1 MERQSHEE
9 SMMLWKI
16 ELESAKHIN
25 LTEEHAKLLE
35 VVSNKIE
42 DYSLTYYEYVDD
54 IVEYLDKTSNTNDP
68 KETVKNMCN
77 HLIEKYNG

>member
-9 SMMLWKI
+9 SKVLWKV

-35 VVSNKIE
+35 IVSNKIE
-42 DYSLTYYEYVDD
+42 DYSLTYHEYVDD
-54 IVEYLDKTSNTNDP
+54 MVEYLDKTSNTNDP

-77 HLIEKYNG
+77 HLIKKYNG

>member
-9 SMMLWKI
+9 SKVLWKV

-25 LTEEHAKLLE
+25 LTEEHTKLLE
-35 VVSNKIE
+35 IVSNKIE

-54 IVEYLDKTSNTNDP
+54 IVAYLDKASNINDP

>member
-1 MERQSHEE
+1 
-9 SMMLWKI
+9 
-16 ELESAKHIN
+16 
-25 LTEEHAKLLE
+25 LE

-54 IVEYLDKTSNTNDP
+54 IAEYLDKTSNTNDP